1 MADAS
6 SINWY
11 VSGDAA
17 ATNHVLQKRTG
28 AALDWSR
35 EVFTLS
41 PELSRAVTEAFVRLH
56 DDGLIYRDT
65 MLVNWCC
72 ALQTV
77 ISDIEVCHVVHF
89 Y

>member
-1 MADAS
+1 MTS
-6 SINWY
+6 R
-11 VSGDAA
+11 
-17 ATNHVLQKRTG
+17 QKRTG

-41 PELSRAVTEAFVRLH
+41 PELSRAVTEAFVRMH

-77 ISDIEVCHVVHF
+77 ISDIEVRGNCDA
-89 Y
+89 